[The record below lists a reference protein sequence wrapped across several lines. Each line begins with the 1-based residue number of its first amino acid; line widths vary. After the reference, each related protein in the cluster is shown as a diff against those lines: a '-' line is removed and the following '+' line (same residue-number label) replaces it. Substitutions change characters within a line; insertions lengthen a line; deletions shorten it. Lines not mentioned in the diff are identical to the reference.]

1 MFGIVGTLLVLAW
14 ILNNALGLDPRI
26 PQWALWIFAGG
37 CLGFDFIR
45 SQIRPGGLQMAA
57 ATIPAAVVQ
66 SFPGRLELACV
77 RIARAHAIRRDYRQ
91 A

>member
-1 MFGIVGTLLVLAW
+1 MFGIIGTLLLLAW

-45 SQIRPGGLQMAA
+45 SQIRGGDFQMAV
-57 ATIPAAVVQ
+57 ATIPAAVVK
-66 SFPGRLELACV
+66 SLPGRA
-77 RIARAHAIRRDYRQ
+77 
-91 A
+91 